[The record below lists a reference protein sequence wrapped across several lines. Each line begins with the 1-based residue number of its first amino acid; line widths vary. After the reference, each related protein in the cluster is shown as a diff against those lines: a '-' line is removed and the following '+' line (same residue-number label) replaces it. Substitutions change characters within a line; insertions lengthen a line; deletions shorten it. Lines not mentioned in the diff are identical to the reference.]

1 MVKKRMILLLVCLLL
16 LPLAPIWAQATGG
29 TFSGRV
35 TNASGANV
43 PNAAVTIT
51 EINTNATQRV
61 LTGPDGTFSIGGLAV
76 GTYRVDV
83 EITGYKRTSQQNIEL
98 TASGPVSVNVT
109 LEAGNVNETVEVQ
122 GSAPVIQTD
131 NAQIGVALGTRT
143 VRELPVVDRNYQQLI
158 ELQPGITPPQPAYDL
173 VQDPARNRYFST
185 NGQSPLVNMPQVDGV
200 MNLEPFSG
208 SAVRV
213 QPEES
218 IQQLNI
224 VSANPTVENGFAA
237 GTFYTPVT
245 RGGTNGWH
253 GSLFEFY
260 NGNILNTRS
269 FFNTAGNPDARFT
282 YNQMGATVGGAIVPD
297 KTFFFGS
304 YEGTFANGGMTQ
316 LATVPTSQ
324 AVTGNFSAIPGLT
337 VVNPSTGLPYAG
349 NTLAPGQI
357 NPTAAA
363 IAGLLPSPNLPGYV
377 DNYVSNTPFRNDVSK
392 FDGKIDQHFSDRT
405 SAFLRYGYSNFWA
418 SQDSPYGSTIGAGT
432 NDRLLAQNAV
442 AGVTHEIT
450 PSLITDFRFGYN
462 RYDQKLN
469 YNGDQSALGIGTNNL
484 TGINI
489 NGMLPIGAT
498 AYLPEN
504 AVDNTFDW
512 AWNWSLHTTTHN
524 IKWGVDVRRIRS
536 DGFTETPFTSAF
548 GPNGTAYF
556 GPGATLANGA
566 ALSPYGEFYNSFAS
580 FLAGAP
586 SQVGLS
592 SYLTTP
598 TIRQTEYSAWIGD
611 TLKFMQRFTLD
622 LGLRYD
628 IFSPLSPR
636 NPGGAEY
643 YDSTTDTFSYAGTSP
658 TPMGSGL
665 YQLHNFAPRIGLA
678 AAVTKKTAIR
688 AAYGIQYFQNPYLY
702 SGFMAPATGFVSGLQ
717 GVYGSAPITGVFG
730 PTTTNP
736 NAPTGALLNAPG
748 DNLPATVLSRNTPT
762 PYVQQFSAQ
771 LQQEFYWTTVLSLGY
786 VGSVDRHLSYFDELN
801 GALPGTGITGLPFYS
816 TTGRT
821 ASTLYV
827 NNGLTSNYNAL
838 QVSLNKRFSQG
849 LSFMASYTWS
859 KALGYT
865 SGNNFLLNPSNLG
878 SNYGPLDWDHQNVLT
893 ISHLWELPF
902 GRHGNSMASTIL
914 GGWELNGIFSWNDGS
929 PLTITADPISCA
941 CPNSTVFASPSGNG
955 PVVLNSGTTYLNP
968 AAFTTTPGTNGALG
982 RGSIFGP
989 GYRNYD
995 LALFKNFRYHERFN
1009 FELRG
1014 EAYNLTN
1021 SPHFANPVTNVSAAD
1036 FGQSLSTIGTYN
1048 GAFGRQINLGLRL
1061 MF

>member
-1 MVKKRMILLLVCLLL
+1 MVNKQTILLLVCFLL

-29 TFSGRV
+29 TFSGHV
-35 TNASGANV
+35 TNASGAAV

-51 EINTNATQRV
+51 EINTNATQKV
-61 LTGPDGTFSIGGLAV
+61 LTGPDGTFSIGGLPV
-76 GTYRVDV
+76 GAYRIDV
-83 EITGYKRTSQQNIEL
+83 EIAGYKRTSQQNIQL
-98 TASGPVSVNVT
+98 MASGPVTVNVT

-158 ELQPGITPPQPAYDL
+158 ELQNGITPPQPAYDL

-185 NGQSPLVNMPQVDGV
+185 NGQSPLVNMPQMDGV
-200 MNLEPFSG
+200 MNLEPFRG

-213 QPEES
+213 QPDES

-224 VSANPTVENGFAA
+224 VSANPTVESGFAA

-245 RGGTNGWH
+245 RGGTNDWH

-269 FFNTAGNPDARFT
+269 FFNTAGNPDARFV

-297 KTFFFGS
+297 KTFIFGS
-304 YEGTFANGGMTQ
+304 YEGTFANGGLTQ
-316 LATVPTSQ
+316 LATVPTLQ
-324 AVTGNFSAIPGLT
+324 AGAGNFSAIPGLT
-337 VVNPSTGLPYAG
+337 VYNPATGRPYAG
-349 NTLAPGQI
+349 NIIPSSQI

-363 IAGLLPSPNLPGYV
+363 ITGLLPLPNQPGLV

-392 FDGKIDQHFSDRT
+392 VDGKIDQHFSDRT
-405 SAFLRYGYSNFWA
+405 SAFLRYGYSNYWA

-442 AGVTHEIT
+442 GDVTHEFT
-450 PSLITDFRFGYN
+450 PSLVTDFRFGYN
-462 RYDQKLN
+462 RYDQRLN
-469 YNGDQSALGIGTNNL
+469 LNGNQSALGLPANNL
-484 TGINI
+484 VGINI

-504 AVDNTFDW
+504 GVDNTFDW
-512 AWNWSLHTTTHN
+512 TWNWSLHTTTHN
-524 IKWGVDVRRIRS
+524 FKWGVDVRRIRA

-556 GPGATLANGA
+556 GPGTSLANGA
-566 ALSPYGEFYNSFAS
+566 ALSPYGELYNSYAG

-598 TIRQTEYSAWIGD
+598 TIRQTEYAAWVGD

-628 IFSPLSPR
+628 LFSPLTAR
-636 NPGGAEY
+636 NPGGAQF
-643 YDSTTDTFSYAGTSP
+643 YDPTTDSFSYSGIGG
-658 TPMGSGL
+658 TPMSSQT
-665 YQLHNFAPRIGLA
+665 YQTRNIAPRIGLA
-678 AAVTKKTAIR
+678 AAVTKKTAFR
-688 AAYGIQYFQNPYLY
+688 AAYGIQYFQNPYLF
-702 SGFMAPATGFVSGLQ
+702 SGFMAPTTGFVSGVQ
-717 GVYGSAPITGVFG
+717 GAYGSAPITGVFG
-730 PTTTNP
+730 PTITNP
-736 NAPTGALLNAPG
+736 NAATGALVNGAPAN
-748 DNLPATVLSRNTPT
+748 NLAATVLSRNNPT

-801 GALPGTGITGLPFYS
+801 AALPGTGAAGLPFGS
-816 TTGRT
+816 IGRT
-821 ASTLYV
+821 ASTPYV
-827 NNGLTSNYNAL
+827 NNGLNSNYNAL
-838 QVSLNKRFSQG
+838 QVSLSKRFSQG

-865 SGNNFLLNPSNLG
+865 SGNNFLLNPSNPS
-878 SNYGPLDWDHQNVLT
+878 SNYGPLDWDHRNVLT
-893 ISHLWELPF
+893 ISHLWEIPF

-929 PLTITADPISCA
+929 PLTITADNITCA

-989 GYRNYD
+989 GFRNYD
-995 LALFKNFRYHERFN
+995 LALFKTFRYHERFN

-1021 SPHFANPVTNVSAAD
+1021 SPHFMNPVTNVSAAD
-1036 FGQSLSTIGTYN
+1036 FGQSVSTYN
-1048 GAFGRQINLGLRL
+1048 GAFGRQVNLGLRL